1 MIQKMSIDQLL
12 PLCKEK
18 DQRAQLE
25 VYQRYH
31 LAMYHSA
38 LRSIRLKGMPA
49 IDAEASLAGSG
60 SIYLSCSENLDAKVA
75 GSGRIRYF
83 GEPSGKIHTKVAGS
97 GSIRLATE

>member
-38 LRSIRLKGMPA
+38 LRIVRNPA
-49 IDAEASLAGSG
+49 LVAFATSVNLLEKYTLRSLALVLFAWQQNSG
-60 SIYLSCSENLDAKVA
+60 FLVDSSQHNRS
-75 GSGRIRYF
+75 
-83 GEPSGKIHTKVAGS
+83 
-97 GSIRLATE
+97 

>member
-38 LRSIRLKGMPA
+38 LRIVRNPA
-49 IDAEASLAGSG
+49 LVAFATLGNPLEKSTQRWLVLALFDWRQNRRFFIDAGQHDGS
-60 SIYLSCSENLDAKVA
+60 
-75 GSGRIRYF
+75 
-83 GEPSGKIHTKVAGS
+83 
-97 GSIRLATE
+97 